1 MSAHAE
7 SPLTETPLSQRKGF
21 FPIALVLFSF
31 TFFTGTMFAGGKI
44 GVAFEFTDILWIVAI
59 GNLLLGAYAA
69 TLGFISARSGLNTVL
84 MGRFCFGNWGS
95 KLSDFILG
103 FAELGWFAWGTATL
117 AISLGKILGF
127 SDSLLIPLMVL
138 FGLGFSITA
147 IVGFKGLEYLSRV
160 SIPLMFILLVT
171 SIVLA
176 TKEIGGWTGLTSVQ
190 PTETLT
196 FATAITMVFGTFAS
210 GATQITN
217 WTRMS
222 KSGKIAIWACLV
234 SFVIGN
240 GLMVLAGA
248 WMAIVYQQPDIVEVL
263 VLQGLSIAAVVML
276 CLNLWTIQGPAIYS
290 VSTAACHMVRSERR
304 KTMVLVAAVAGIIL
318 AAAGMYELLIPF
330 LLLLGAIIP
339 PLGGVIMADYWI
351 RHKGKYPL
359 LAEANIPN
367 FNWIGLIAYFTG
379 AIVAYVSPWIAPI
392 VGIVVACTT
401 YSVLNYLFPLRQ
413 ESSVLNKV
421 DAVE

>member
-196 FATAITMVFGTFAS
+196 LATAITMVFGTFAS

-367 FNWIGLIAYFTG
+367 FNWIGLIAYFIG

-413 ESSVLNKV
+413 ESSVLNIV

>member
-127 SDSLLIPLMVL
+127 SDSLLIPLMAL

-196 FATAITMVFGTFAS
+196 LATAITMVFGTFAS

-413 ESSVLNKV
+413 ESSVLNIV

>member
-276 CLNLWTIQGPAIYS
+276 CLNLWTIQGTAIYS

-413 ESSVLNKV
+413 ESSVLNIV

>member
-1 MSAHAE
+1 MSVHAE

-379 AIVAYVSPWIAPI
+379 AIIAYVSPWIAPI

-421 DAVE
+421 NAVE

>member
-127 SDSLLIPLMVL
+127 SDSLLIPLMAL

-196 FATAITMVFGTFAS
+196 LATAITMVFGTFAS

-413 ESSVLNKV
+413 E
-421 DAVE
+421 